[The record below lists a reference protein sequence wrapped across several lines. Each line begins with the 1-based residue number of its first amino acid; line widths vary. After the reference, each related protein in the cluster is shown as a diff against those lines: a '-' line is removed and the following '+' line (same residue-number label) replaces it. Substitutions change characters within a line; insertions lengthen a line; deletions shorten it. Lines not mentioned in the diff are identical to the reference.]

1 MSQSDCVFCKII
13 DGKIPSPRVAED
25 SDFICIRD
33 IQPQA
38 EKHLLVIPKNHV
50 ASLKEVFPEQNA
62 RTEDQEMISRLFSF
76 AGRVAWKEG
85 LLPGGYR
92 SVINTG
98 HEGGQTV
105 FHLHLHLLG
114 GKLRSTFG

>member
-1 MSQSDCVFCKII
+1 MALDDCIFCRIVRNE
-13 DGKIPSPRVAED
+13 IPSKRIDED

-38 EKHLLVIPKNHV
+38 PIHFLVLPKQHV
-50 ASLKEVFPEQNA
+50 DSLKHVFENPAGSELVGK
-62 RTEDQEMISRLFSF
+62 LFAF
-76 AGRVAWKEG
+76 ANRVANRHG
-85 LLPGGYR
+85 LLPDGYR

-98 HEGGQTV
+98 HGGGQTV

-114 GKLRSTFG
+114 GSGLSGRFG